1 MGNGDSCRSEGL
13 LCPRRELASSASGLC
28 LPVSVESGLR
38 GVCVCEREIG
48 DYGVTNDGIK
58 LCSSSHLTGKEQGN
72 TTCIPDILLFFW
84 VSMVM
89 SFF

>member
-1 MGNGDSCRSEGL
+1 M
-13 LCPRRELASSASGLC
+13 
-28 LPVSVESGLR
+28 
-38 GVCVCEREIG
+38 CVCEREIG